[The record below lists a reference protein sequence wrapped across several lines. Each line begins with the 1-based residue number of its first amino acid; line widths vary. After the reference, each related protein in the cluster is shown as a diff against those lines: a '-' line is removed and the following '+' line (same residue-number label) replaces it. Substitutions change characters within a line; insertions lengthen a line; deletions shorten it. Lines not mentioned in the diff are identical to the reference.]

1 MRHIK
6 YIIAVCIGLLVLGLL
21 GGYEATYTREA
32 TISKVENGIVY
43 AVDNCGYEWT
53 YYGNATIGESVTL
66 VMDDA
71 HTSTIKDDIVKGV
84 R

>member
-1 MRHIK
+1 MRYIK
-6 YIIAVCIGLLVLGLL
+6 YIIVMCIGLLVLGLL

-43 AVDNCGYEWT
+43 AVDTCGYMWT
-53 YYGNATIGESVTL
+53 YQGNATVGESVTL
-66 VMDDA
+66 IMDDA

-84 R
+84 K

>member
-43 AVDNCGYEWT
+43 AVDSCGYEWT

-71 HTSTIKDDIVKGV
+71 HTSTIKDDIIIKVK
-84 R
+84 

>member
-1 MRHIK
+1 MRYVKRVFIL
-6 YIIAVCIGLLVLGLL
+6 CIGLLILGLL
-21 GGYEATYTREA
+21 GGFEATYTREA

-71 HTSTIKDDIVKGV
+71 HTSTIQDDIVIRVK
-84 R
+84 